1 MKFEKISEWQFAKD
15 GVTNW
20 CEYEDIKLPKRAT
33 QYSAGYDIFAV
44 DDIELNPGQTV
55 LMPTGIRVNID
66 TDKFLGIFPRSGLGF
81 KYRVQLDNTIGII
94 DADYYAS
101 DNEGHIWLKI
111 TNDSKDLTNGVL
123 IKKGEAICQGIIL
136 PYFKVDDDNATESRN
151 GGFGSTT
158 GLI

>member
-20 CEYEDIKLPKRAT
+20 CEYEDIKLPRRAT

-44 DDIELNPGQTV
+44 DDIELYPGQTIK
-55 LMPTGIRVNID
+55 MPTGIRMDID
-66 TDKFLGIFPRSGLGF
+66 KDKFLGIFPRSGLGF
-81 KYRVQLDNTIGII
+81 KYRAQLDNTIGII

-101 DNEGHIWLKI
+101 DNEGHIWVKI
-111 TNDSKDLTNGVL
+111 TNDSNEPDKVMRV
-123 IKKGEAICQGIIL
+123 KKGEAICQGIIL
-136 PYFKVDDDNATESRN
+136 PYFKVDDDDATESRN